1 MFRNRPERISGIA
14 GSLENK
20 RVLIADSTSGAGPGI
35 ARVAAE
41 AGARVLLA
49 TTDAV
54 GLDLQLRALTGT
66 AGRVSGSAGPLDT
79 PDDLRTLM
87 NGLETPI
94 DMAVVNPS
102 VFSLEADAQT
112 PGSYLD
118 PRNAA
123 RLAKLATA
131 EMRDRGIEGSIVF
144 VTGINQTGS
153 SAPAIAFLEAEMQ
166 RMASDFAPNAIRVNA
181 VAPGHVAVGRRGKVV
196 SSRVAP
202 LGHVSMHPVEVGKA
216 VWFLLND
223 NLSSGVT
230 GTSLK
235 TDRGASL
242 LRPEW

>member
-1 MFRNRPERISGIA
+1 MFRKRPERIRGLA

-20 RVLIADSTSGAGPGI
+20 CVLIADSTSGAGPGV
-35 ARVAAE
+35 ALVAAE

-49 TTDAV
+49 ATDVAE
-54 GLDLQLRALTGT
+54 LDLQLRALTGT
-66 AGRVSGSAGPLDT
+66 AGRVSGNAGPLDT
-79 PDDLRTLM
+79 PDDLRTLLS
-87 NGLETPI
+87 GLQTPI

-102 VFSLEADAQT
+102 VFSLEANIQT
-112 PGSYLD
+112 PRSYLD
-118 PRNAA
+118 PPNAA
-123 RLAKLATA
+123 RLAKLVAG

-144 VTGINQTGS
+144 VTGINRTGS

-166 RMASDFAPNAIRVNA
+166 RLAADCAPNAIRVNA
-181 VAPGHVAVGRRGKVV
+181 VAPGLVAVGRRGKVV

-202 LGHVSMHPVEVGKA
+202 LGHVSVHPVEVGKA

-223 NLSSGVT
+223 DVSSAVT
-230 GTSLK
+230 GATLK